1 MQWFKNLP
9 LFYKVCLIVALSVSV
24 FTANLLIN
32 YFAFKCTQKELMLL
46 EKQIYKTVQ
55 LSTINSVLIRRADE
69 LYSQAVS
76 FADNDVLNQA
86 SQTVQDLKANLDELR
101 VLDLDN
107 ATQIQRQL
115 NAIEEYKALSEQ
127 IAQGMI
133 NDTIDFSTLPAKAK
147 QKSELF
153 EQTDNDLSA
162 YQQSVDALFQST
174 IKKAY
179 QSGNDG
185 LWMSIQSGVVLTI
198 LLVIVALSVAR
209 NISFTA
215 NELRSSLRELAE
227 GHGDLNQRIKVL
239 GKDELGLTAQNFNKF
254 MDTLTSAINGV
265 MSVSQPLLDTS
276 EKLVHS
282 TEKVREV
289 TNTQSAQ
296 ASQTQQSINELI
308 QSIASISEAA
318 SAANTAAHETEQE
331 AHNGLTAVTDTIAN
345 SKELNQQ
352 ISHAAEAVNDLAKGT
367 GNVSSILDVISSI
380 AEQTNLLALNAAIE
394 AARAGEQ
401 GRGFAVVADEVR
413 TLASRTGDATTEI
426 RSLLDS
432 LQNAADHSVK
442 MMSQADE
449 QATSNESRALKAG
462 QALEEIQSKIAN
474 ITLMNNQIASATE
487 QQSSVAAQVADT
499 IEQMNEGQQQVHAS
513 FADLDDVSHRLHEA
527 SDRLVSATSQFKL

>member
-32 YFAFKCTQKELMLL
+32 YFAFKSTQKELMLL

-449 QATSNESRALKAG
+449 QAASNESRALKAG

-527 SDRLVSATSQFKL
+527 SDRLVAATSQFKL

>member
-1 MQWFKNLP
+1 MHWFKNLP
-9 LFYKVCLIVALSVSV
+9 LFYKISLIVALSVSV

-32 YFAFKCTQKELMLL
+32 FFAFQNTQKELVLL
-46 EKQIYKTVQ
+46 ERQIYKTVQ

-69 LYSQAVS
+69 LFSQAVS
-76 FADNDVLNQA
+76 FADNDVMNQA
-86 SQTVQDLKANLDELR
+86 LQTVQDLKANLDELR
-101 VLDLDN
+101 VLDVENSTLIKN
-107 ATQIQRQL
+107 QL
-115 NAIEEYKALSEQ
+115 EVIAEYKTLSERL
-127 IAQGMI
+127 AQGMI
-133 NDTIDFSTLPAKAK
+133 NDTIDFSTLPTLAK
-147 QKSELF
+147 QKSDLF
-153 EQTDNDLSA
+153 EKAENGLTA
-162 YQQSVDALFQST
+162 YQKSVDELFQST
-174 IKKAY
+174 IRKAY
-179 QSGNDG
+179 ESGNDG
-185 LWMSIQSGVVLTI
+185 LWLSIQSGVVLTI

-215 NELRSSLRELAE
+215 NELRSSLSELAD
-227 GHGDLNQRIKVL
+227 GHGDLNQRIEVL
-239 GKDELGLTAQNFNKF
+239 GDDELGRTALNFNKF
-254 MDTLTSAINGV
+254 MDTLTTAINGV

-282 TEKVREV
+282 TEKVRRV
-289 TNTQSAQ
+289 TDQQSAQ
-296 ASQTQQSINELI
+296 AAQTQQSINELI
-308 QSIASISEAA
+308 QSIDSISDSA

-331 AHNGLTAVTDTIAN
+331 AHNGLSAVTDTIAN

-352 ISHAAEAVNDLAKGT
+352 IGEAAEAVNDLAKGT

-426 RSLLDS
+426 RTMLDS
-432 LQNAADHSVK
+432 LQNAAERSVK

-449 QATSNESRALKAG
+449 QASSNESRALKAG

-499 IEQMNEGQQQVHAS
+499 IEKMNEGQKQVNAS
-513 FADLDDVSHRLHEA
+513 FSDLDDVSHRLHQA

>member
-1 MQWFKNLP
+1 MHWFKNLP
-9 LFYKVCLIVALSVSV
+9 LFYKISLIVALSVSV

-32 YFAFKCTQKELMLL
+32 FFAFQNTQKELVLL
-46 EKQIYKTVQ
+46 ERQIYKTVQ

-69 LYSQAVS
+69 LFSQAVS
-76 FADNDVLNQA
+76 FADNDVMNQA
-86 SQTVQDLKANLDELR
+86 LQTVQDLKANLDELR
-101 VLDLDN
+101 VLDVDN
-107 ATQIQRQL
+107 STLIKNQL
-115 NAIEEYKALSEQ
+115 EVIAEYKTLSERL
-127 IAQGMI
+127 AQGMI
-133 NDTIDFSTLPAKAK
+133 NDTIDFSTLPTLAK
-147 QKSELF
+147 QKSDLF
-153 EQTDNDLSA
+153 EKAENGLTA
-162 YQQSVDALFQST
+162 YQKSVDELFQST
-174 IKKAY
+174 IRKAY
-179 QSGNDG
+179 ESGNDG
-185 LWMSIQSGVVLTI
+185 LWLSIQSGVVLTI

-215 NELRSSLRELAE
+215 NELRSSLSELAD
-227 GHGDLNQRIKVL
+227 GHGDLNQRIEVL
-239 GKDELGLTAQNFNKF
+239 GDDELGRTALNFNKF
-254 MDTLTSAINGV
+254 MDTLTTAINGV

-282 TEKVREV
+282 TEKVRRV
-289 TNTQSAQ
+289 TDQQSAQ
-296 ASQTQQSINELI
+296 AAQTQQSINELI
-308 QSIASISEAA
+308 QSIDSISDSA

-331 AHNGLTAVTDTIAN
+331 AHNGLSAVTDTIAN

-352 ISHAAEAVNDLAKGT
+352 IGEAAEAVNDLAKGT

-426 RSLLDS
+426 RTMLDS
-432 LQNAADHSVK
+432 LQNAAERSVK

-449 QATSNESRALKAG
+449 QASSNESRALKAG

-499 IEQMNEGQQQVHAS
+499 IEKMNEGQKQVNAS
-513 FADLDDVSHRLHEA
+513 FSDLDDVSHRLHQA

>member
-9 LFYKVCLIVALSVSV
+9 LFYKICLIVALSVSV

-32 YFAFKCTQKELMLL
+32 FFAFQSTQKELRLL

-76 FADNDVLNQA
+76 FADTDVLNQA
-86 SQTVQDLKANLDELR
+86 SQTVQDLKTNLDELR

-115 NAIEEYKALSEQ
+115 GVIEQYKALSEQ

-153 EQTDNDLSA
+153 EQADNDLSA
-162 YQQSVDALFQST
+162 YQQSVDALFQAT

-185 LWMSIQSGVVLTI
+185 LWLSIQSGVVLTI

-215 NELRSSLRELAE
+215 NELRSSLRELAD

-239 GKDELGLTAQNFNKF
+239 GKDELGRTAENFNKF

-394 AARAGEQ
+394 AARAGE
-401 GRGFAVVADEVR
+401 
-413 TLASRTGDATTEI
+413 
-426 RSLLDS
+426 
-432 LQNAADHSVK
+432 
-442 MMSQADE
+442 
-449 QATSNESRALKAG
+449 
-462 QALEEIQSKIAN
+462 
-474 ITLMNNQIASATE
+474 
-487 QQSSVAAQVADT
+487 
-499 IEQMNEGQQQVHAS
+499 
-513 FADLDDVSHRLHEA
+513 
-527 SDRLVSATSQFKL
+527 

>member
-32 YFAFKCTQKELMLL
+32 FFAFQSTQKELRLL
-46 EKQIYKTVQ
+46 EEQIYKTVQ

-86 SQTVQDLKANLDELR
+86 SQTVQDLKTNLDELR

-115 NAIEEYKALSEQ
+115 GVIEQYKALSEQ

-153 EQTDNDLSA
+153 EQADNDLSA
-162 YQQSVDALFQST
+162 YQQSVDALFQAT

-185 LWMSIQSGVVLTI
+185 LWLSIQSGVVLTI

-215 NELRSSLRELAE
+215 NELRSSLRELAD

-239 GKDELGLTAQNFNKF
+239 GKDELGRTAQNFNKF

-289 TNTQSAQ
+289 TNTQSAH

-449 QATSNESRALKAG
+449 QAASNESRALKAG

-527 SDRLVSATSQFKL
+527 SDRLVAATSQFKL